1 MIQVKVDS
9 PSLIEVCDG
18 WSIGGF
24 DFALMGGWLV
34 VMMNDEW

>member
-24 DFALMGGWLV
+24 DFAFDGWLV
-34 VMMNDEW
+34 GRVMNDEW